1 MDIFGYNK
9 QKSKDHSHNL
19 QETKKV
25 GNTHRRLLVHR
36 GPVSDETMQN
46 SKISFKQIP
55 LQQKTPQ
62 RGEFL
67 ALF

>member
-9 QKSKDHSHNL
+9 QKSKDRSHNL

-36 GPVSDETMQN
+36 GPVSDKTMQN
-46 SKISFKQIP
+46 GKICFK
-55 LQQKTPQ
+55 
-62 RGEFL
+62 
-67 ALF
+67 